1 MLLTEFNLNRGLLR
15 GTFFLDGK
23 IGSVTDPFIRI
34 RLFIIKD
41 PDLKKDNSKLEEEK
55 TFFLYFSVKHNL
67 FNK

>member
-1 MLLTEFNLNRGLLR
+1 MYCYLSRGLLPA
-15 GTFFLDGK
+15 TFFLDGK

-41 PDLKKDNSKLEEEK
+41 PDNSKLEEEK
-55 TFFLYFSVKHNL
+55 TFLLYFSVKHNL